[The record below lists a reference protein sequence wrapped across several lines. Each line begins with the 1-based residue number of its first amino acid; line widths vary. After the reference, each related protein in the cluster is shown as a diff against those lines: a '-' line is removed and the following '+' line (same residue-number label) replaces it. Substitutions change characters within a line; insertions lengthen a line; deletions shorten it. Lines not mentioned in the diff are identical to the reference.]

1 MVDTVE
7 QGSMSTA
14 TTTPGPRLDAEG
26 LTIAVAAPEATALE
40 LCVRTPDGREHRQ
53 PLQRSDDLWTGR
65 AEGVREGTRYGLRA
79 HGPACDPA
87 ILLVDPLARAVDGRW
102 SVAVADR
109 PATSAPLR
117 HPLRDTVI
125 YEAHVRGLTRLHP
138 GVPPALRGTYAGLG
152 HPAAIAELTRLGV
165 TAIELLPVFE
175 FRDEQHLCEVGRHN
189 YWGYSPIAFCAPHAA
204 YAAAG
209 PGGGQ
214 VDEFRAMVAAL
225 HAAGIEVLLD
235 VVYNHTAEGTG
246 AGEPWSLRGLGP
258 HTYFR
263 DHDVTGTGNSLDAS
277 SPDVQQ
283 LVLESLRHWVTA
295 FGVDGFRFDLAVTL
309 GRDDDGFDPRHPL
322 LAQITEDPVLAGT
335 KLIAEPW
342 DIGPDGYRVGGFP
355 APFAEWNGVYR
366 DAVRDVWRGRGTTA
380 ELARAIAGSSDT
392 FPAERGPLA
401 GVSFV
406 TAHDGFTLHD
416 LVAYDEKHNAA
427 NGEGNRDGDDHNR
440 SWNSG
445 VEGPTDDPAILD
457 LRRRR
462 AAALLA
468 TLLTSQG
475 VPMLLAGDERGRTQR
490 GNNNAYCHDT
500 PRTWV
505 HWDEDWLGE
514 LVPRL
519 IALRRGQPVLRR
531 MAFLDGDRG
540 DGSAVDVRWLGP
552 DGHELGDAWQPPEVR
567 TLAALYDGGAVDER
581 AATLLVA
588 YHADG
593 EPGRLPLPPGR
604 FTVLLDSADPRRTGP
619 VGEALELEPW
629 SVVILRD
636 EA

>member
-1 MVDTVE
+1 
-7 QGSMSTA
+7 
-14 TTTPGPRLDAEG
+14 
-26 LTIAVAAPEATALE
+26 
-40 LCVRTPDGREHRQ
+40 
-53 PLQRSDDLWTGR
+53 
-65 AEGVREGTRYGLRA
+65 
-79 HGPACDPA
+79 
-87 ILLVDPLARAVDGRW
+87 
-102 SVAVADR
+102 
-109 PATSAPLR
+109 
-117 HPLRDTVI
+117 
-125 YEAHVRGLTRLHP
+125 
-138 GVPPALRGTYAGLG
+138 
-152 HPAAIAELTRLGV
+152 
-165 TAIELLPVFE
+165 
-175 FRDEQHLCEVGRHN
+175 
-189 YWGYSPIAFCAPHAA
+189 
-204 YAAAG
+204 
-209 PGGGQ
+209 
-214 VDEFRAMVAAL
+214 
-225 HAAGIEVLLD
+225 
-235 VVYNHTAEGTG
+235 
-246 AGEPWSLRGLGP
+246 
-258 HTYFR
+258 
-263 DHDVTGTGNSLDAS
+263 
-277 SPDVQQ
+277 
-283 LVLESLRHWVTA
+283 VTA

-619 VGEALELEPW
+619 VGEALDLEPW